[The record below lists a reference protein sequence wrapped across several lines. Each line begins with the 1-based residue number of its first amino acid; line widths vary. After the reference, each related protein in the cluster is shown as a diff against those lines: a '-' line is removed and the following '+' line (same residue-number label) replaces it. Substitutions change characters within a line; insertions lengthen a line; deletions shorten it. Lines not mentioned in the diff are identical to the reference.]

1 MGSNTMRALDL
12 FCGAG
17 LSSSGARSAG
27 VRIVGGIDL
36 CSVAANTFQEN
47 FPDARVINGRIEE
60 VSTRKLRDEIGNI
73 DLLLA
78 SPECTNHTCAK
89 GSAPR
94 SEESRAT
101 AMQVLRF
108 AREFRP
114 RWIVMENV
122 IHMRPWP
129 RYLELMQRLR
139 ALGYNIREQVLDAA
153 SFGVPQ
159 NRRRLFVICDRHAL
173 PVEVESPKPEKRL
186 WVSDVLDPEGHWRMT
201 PLLRRGRARD
211 TIARA
216 RRAIAEVGPSKP
228 FLIVY
233 YGTDGCGGW
242 QPVNRPLRTITTV
255 DRFALVQPSDQGHSM
270 RMLQVP
276 ELQRAM
282 GLAPDYRLSF
292 GTRRDRIRLLGNGVC
307 PPVMHAI
314 VETLRQ
320 TA

>member
-1 MGSNTMRALDL
+1 MRALDL

-27 VRIVGGIDL
+27 VSMVGAIDL
-36 CSVAANTFQEN
+36 CKIASDTYQEN
-47 FPDARVINGRIEE
+47 FPEATVLNRRLEKVRPN
-60 VSTRKLRDEIGNI
+60 KLRDEIGDI

-101 AMQVLRF
+101 AMQVIRF
-108 AREFRP
+108 AKAFEP

-122 IHMRPWP
+122 VHMRPWS
-129 RYLELMQRLR
+129 RYTELIQELKRLR
-139 ALGYNIREQVLDAA
+139 YNVREQVLDAA

-159 NRRRLFVICDRHAL
+159 NRRRLFVICDREAVPA
-173 PVEVESPKPEKRL
+173 PVRSPEAVKTT
-186 WVSDVLDPEGHWRMT
+186 WVRDVLDPDGHWRTT
-201 PLLRRGRARD
+201 PLIRHGRAKD
-211 TIARA
+211 TLARA
-216 RRAIAEVGPSKP
+216 HRAMAELGPKKP

-242 QPVNRPLRTITTV
+242 QPINRPLRTITTV
-255 DRFALVQPSDQGHSM
+255 DRFALVQPTKQGHTM

-282 GLAPDYRLSF
+282 GLEPDYRMNF

-307 PPVMHAI
+307 PPVMRAV
-314 VETLRQ
+314 VENLKR